1 MAEATQ
7 GRSQAFQMRIGINLG
22 DILIEPDG
30 DIYGDGVNVAA
41 RLEQIAD
48 PGAICIS
55 GGVYEVVRDKLA
67 IAFED
72 RGEQQVKNIARPI
85 RVYALAGAAPRHS
98 EPKPLSIA
106 ERPSIAVLPFINLS
120 ADPEQDFFSEGIT
133 EDIITELSRVGELF
147 VIGSEFQLCLQGAC
161 TDRRLPLLRRRT
173 RANLNLRCWPQL
185 DA

>member
-1 MAEATQ
+1 MK
-7 GRSQAFQMRIGINLG
+7 SL
-22 DILIEPDG
+22 
-30 DIYGDGVNVAA
+30 
-41 RLEQIAD
+41 
-48 PGAICIS
+48 
-55 GGVYEVVRDKLA
+55 RDKLA

-147 VIGSEFQLCLQGAC
+147 VIARNSSFAYKGRAQIADCRCSVGAHA
-161 TDRRLPLLRRRT
+161 PI
-173 RANLNLRCWPQL
+173 
-185 DA
+185 

>member
-1 MAEATQ
+1 
-7 GRSQAFQMRIGINLG
+7 MRIGINLG
-22 DILIEPDG
+22 DIIVEPDG

-67 IAFED
+67 ISFED

-120 ADPEQDFFSEGIT
+120 ADPEQEFFSEGIT

-147 VIGSEFQLCLQGAC
+147 VIARHSSLAV
-161 TDRRLPLLRRRT
+161 
-173 RANLNLRCWPQL
+173 
-185 DA
+185 